1 PSPVR
6 PRPRRAIGFGHTVH
20 ASLGPLWIA
29 CGWWTAATLVL
40 PRSERRLELAPEIIA
55 GDPAEGLLI
64 RRLVIIEHRVD
75 STLLPHRK

>member
-1 PSPVR
+1 
-6 PRPRRAIGFGHTVH
+6 
-20 ASLGPLWIA
+20 
-29 CGWWTAATLVL
+29 VL